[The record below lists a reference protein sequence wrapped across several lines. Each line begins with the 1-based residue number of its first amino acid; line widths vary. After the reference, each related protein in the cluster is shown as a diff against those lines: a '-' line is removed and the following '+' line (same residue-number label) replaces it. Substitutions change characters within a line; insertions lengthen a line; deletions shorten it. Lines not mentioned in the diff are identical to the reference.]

1 MCGGGGSCPAGKVE
15 VVGDAYIAFAG
26 VNECSDFA
34 NCRDDGDSLAAFGIQ
49 GESEG
54 DPVFLLMFS
63 LS

>member
-15 VVGDAYIAFAG
+15 VVGDEDIAFAV

-34 NCRDDGDSLAAFGIQ
+34 ICRDDGDSLAAFGIQ
-49 GESEG
+49 GESKSDE
-54 DPVFLLMFS
+54 VFLLMLS